1 MTGDFRRTFSVPR
14 LWIILSVGTAVM
26 FTALLAL
33 GWHIYQQA
41 PPIPE
46 SVRSQS
52 GQVIYTRDNIT
63 TGQQVWQSIGGMQQ
77 GSIWGHG
84 GYLAPDW
91 TADWLHREANA
102 LLAIISADGRFAN
115 ETEETKDALRKAAL
129 STEMRKNTYDPASG
143 VITVSDNRAR
153 AIDQVEKHFS
163 ALYEGRGEEALKL
176 RHQYAFPSKAFLTR
190 DETHNLAAF
199 YFWTAWG
206 ATTHRPGEIVTYTSN
221 WPYEPLVGNRPTAGI
236 FMWTI
241 ISIVLL
247 LAGIGAI
254 VWYYAKQYDQWR
266 DELRAGG
273 RRCEGRSDG
282 PVGDHALHARHSEVF
297 LVGHGAVCCAGAVG
311 HHDRPLCRRRTR
323 PLWTAP
329 CGILPLCGDA
339 KLAHATCRSM
349 DCDGVSGGR
358 ALRRPLLSKRDPKFQ
373 VWGVNFLFGSLFVI
387 VVGGFV
393 GQWAAVNRFITNL
406 DTNYWFGHQGWEYVD
421 LGRVW
426 QIYLAI
432 GLLLWVVLV
441 LRALWPGLRETN
453 SRSIIF
459 LVVVSVVSIGL
470 LYAAGLM
477 WGKKPHLA
485 AGRIL
490 ALVGRSPVGRRHVR
504 GVCHRDHFVVVRSH
518 GPRSHIDSNGDGALC
533 HDHFPVWRSAGDFP
547 PSVFHRDTHFGDRS
561 GRCIFRARSRAA
573 YGCRIRGL

>member
-115 ETEETKDALRKAAL
+115 ETAETKDALHRAAL

-153 AIDQVEKHFS
+153 AIEQVEKHFS
-163 ALYEGRGEEALKL
+163 ALYEGRGEEALTL

-190 DETHNLAAF
+190 DETHDLAAF

-206 ATTHRPGEIVTYTSN
+206 ATTNRPDDSVTYTSN
-221 WPYEPLVGNRPTAGI
+221 WPYETLVGNRPTAGI

-241 ISIVLL
+241 ISIVIL

-266 DELRAGG
+266 DELLPDGGVATVDLMDRSVITPSMRAT
-273 RRCEGRSDG
+273 
-282 PVGDHALHARHSEVF
+282 AKYF
-297 LVGHGAVCCAGAVG
+297 WLV
-311 HHDRPLCRRRTR
+311 
-323 PLWTAP
+323 TA
-329 CGILPLCGDA
+329 
-339 KLAHATCRSM
+339 
-349 DCDGVSGGR
+349 
-358 ALRRPLLSKRDPKFQ
+358 
-373 VWGVNFLFGSLFVI
+373 LFVAQ
-387 VVGGFV
+387 V
-393 GQWAAVNRFITNL
+393 L
-406 DTNYWFGHQGWEYVD
+406 
-421 LGRVW
+421 LG
-426 QIYLAI
+426 IM
-432 GLLLWVVLV
+432 
-441 LRALWPGLRETN
+441 T
-453 SRSIIF
+453 
-459 LVVVSVVSIGL
+459 
-470 LYAAGLM
+470 
-477 WGKKPHLA
+477 
-485 AGRIL
+485 
-490 ALVGRSPVGRRHVR
+490 
-504 GVCHRDHFVVVRSH
+504 
-518 GPRSHIDSNGDGALC
+518 
-533 HDHFPVWRSAGDFP
+533 
-547 PSVFHRDTHFGDRS
+547 
-561 GRCIFRARSRAA
+561 
-573 YGCRIRGL
+573 